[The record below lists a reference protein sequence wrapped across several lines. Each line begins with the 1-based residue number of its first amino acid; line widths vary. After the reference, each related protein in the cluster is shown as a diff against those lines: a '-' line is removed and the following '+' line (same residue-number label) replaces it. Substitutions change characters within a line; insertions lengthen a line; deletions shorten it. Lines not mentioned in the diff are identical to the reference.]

1 MDKRADASYIRLPLK
16 IDSLVEDLARK
27 EGRGKNEMIIHL
39 IARGIHLSSF
49 NIQEYSFTDCLE
61 LQGKNRNEK

>member
-27 EGRGKNEMIIHL
+27 EGRGKNEMLIHL

-49 NIQEYSFTDCLE
+49 NIQDYSFTDFQE
-61 LQGKNRNEK
+61 TQGHNRNEK